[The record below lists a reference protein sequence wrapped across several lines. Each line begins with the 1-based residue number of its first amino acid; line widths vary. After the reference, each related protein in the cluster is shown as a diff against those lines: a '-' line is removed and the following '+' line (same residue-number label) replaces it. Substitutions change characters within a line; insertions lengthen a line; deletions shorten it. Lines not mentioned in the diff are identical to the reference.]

1 MLTLCLGN
9 SMLIAPASF
18 SAAAAAAPVAAPD
31 TAAGPAVPPAAAR
44 LLARPVAAP
53 APALAAPADAGK
65 AVASTLEV
73 KAAREA
79 VAALNKRLE
88 PMGTSVRFE
97 LDSSTGKTV
106 IVMLDTADNTV
117 LHQFPSEETLAMARA
132 LDRQRGLLINTT
144 S

>member
-1 MLTLCLGN
+1 M
-9 SMLIAPASF
+9 
-18 SAAAAAAPVAAPD
+18 
-31 TAAGPAVPPAAAR
+31 
-44 LLARPVAAP
+44 
-53 APALAAPADAGK
+53 
-65 AVASTLEV
+65 ASTLEV

>member
-1 MLTLCLGN
+1 
-9 SMLIAPASF
+9 MLIAPASF

-31 TAAGPAVPPAAAR
+31 SAAGAAVPPAAAR

-53 APALAAPADAGK
+53 APADAGK

>member
-18 SAAAAAAPVAAPD
+18 SAAAAATRGAAPD
-31 TAAGPAVPPAAAR
+31 TAAGAALPPAAAR
-44 LLARPVAAP
+44 LLARSVAAP
-53 APALAAPADAGK
+53 VPVLAAPADASK

-79 VAALNKRLE
+79 VVALNKRLE

-144 S
+144 C

>member
-18 SAAAAAAPVAAPD
+18 SAAAAAAPVAAPER
-31 TAAGPAVPPAAAR
+31 AAGAVVPPAAQK
-44 LLARPVAAP
+44 LLARPV
-53 APALAAPADAGK
+53 AAPADAGK

-97 LDSSTGKTV
+97 LDSSTGKTF